1 MPALSSTLHEHID
14 ITTLILKL
22 VLMLV
27 LMLVAPAITDFDAR
41 PPPRAMVDCDAVM
54 MMKFRVNVT
63 TQSF

>member
-14 ITTLILKL
+14 ITTLILK
-22 VLMLV
+22 LV